1 MREIG
6 VGILGFGTVGAG
18 VVEGLLQNGELIAG
32 RCGIRPV
39 VKRIADLDIVSDR
52 GLAIPAG
59 VLTTDAA
66 AVIADEEVDIVVE
79 LVGGTTI
86 AKQFTEQAL
95 AMGKPVVTAN
105 KALLADHGAELYALA
120 DERDTGI
127 YYEAAVGGGIPV
139 LRAQREGLIGNR
151 IEHIFGILNGTC
163 NYILTRMELEGLP
176 FDEVLADAQAL
187 GYAETPPDLDIDGI
201 DTAHKAVLL
210 ASMAYG
216 APVPME
222 ACPTSG
228 IRGLLK
234 EDILNADELGY
245 RIKLLAIIK
254 QLDDAVE
261 LSVEAALVPKSAMI
275 GSVNDSFNAVFMKG
289 DIVDDTMYYGRGAG
303 RLPTGSAVIS
313 DIMEAAADVI
323 QEAGT
328 PTGITMMRER
338 EVLSYLPADEVR
350 KRCYLRLSL
359 ADEPGAMAQVMHVLG
374 EHSIN
379 VASVVQKEQH
389 SDGLVPV
396 VVLTEQARERDFC
409 EAMKRI
415 VGLSICLA
423 EPVRFRLEDFEDEG
437 C

>member
-6 VGILGFGTVGAG
+6 IGVLGFGTVGAG

-39 VKRIADLDIVSDR
+39 VKRIADLDIETDR
-52 GLAIPAG
+52 GVAVAAD
-59 VLTTDAA
+59 VLTTDAM
-66 AVIADEEVDIVVE
+66 AVITDEEVDIVVE

-95 AMGKPVVTAN
+95 ALGKPVVTAN
-105 KALLADHGAELYALA
+105 KALLADHGAALYSLA
-120 DERDTGI
+120 EERDTGI

-228 IRGLLK
+228 IRGLSK
-234 EDILNADELGY
+234 VDISNADELGY

-254 QLDDAVE
+254 QLDEAVE

-323 QEAGT
+323 HEAGT

-338 EVLSYLPADEVR
+338 ETLSYLPADEVR

-359 ADEPGAMAQVMHVLG
+359 ADEPGAMGQVMHVLG

-389 SDGLVPV
+389 SNGQVPV
-396 VVLTEQARERDFC
+396 VVLTEQAREKDFC
-409 EAMKRI
+409 EAVKSI
-415 VGLSICLA
+415 AGLQICLE

>member
-6 VGILGFGTVGAG
+6 IGILGFGTVGAG
-18 VVEGLLQNGELIAG
+18 VVEGLLKNGELIAG

-39 VKRIADLDIVSDR
+39 VKRIADLDIETDR
-52 GLAIPAG
+52 GVAISADI
-59 VLTTDAA
+59 LTTDAM
-66 AVIADEEVDIVVE
+66 AVITDEEVDIVVE

-95 AMGKPVVTAN
+95 TLGKPVVTAN
-105 KALLADHGAELYALA
+105 KALLADHGAALYALA

-151 IEHIFGILNGTC
+151 LEHIFGILNGTC

-222 ACPTSG
+222 ACPMSG
-228 IRGLLK
+228 IRGLSK
-234 EDILNADELGY
+234 VDISNADELGY

-254 QLDDAVE
+254 QLNEAVE

-323 QEAGT
+323 HEAGT

-338 EVLSYLPADEVR
+338 ESLSYLPADEVR

-359 ADEPGAMAQVMHVLG
+359 ADEPGAMGQVMHVLG

-389 SDGLVPV
+389 SNGQVPV
-396 VVLTEQARERDFC
+396 VVLTEQAREKDFC
-409 EAMKRI
+409 EAVKSI
-415 VGLSICLA
+415 VGLKICLE
-423 EPVRFRLEDFEDEG
+423 EPVRFRLEDFEDES